1 MLSANSFDDFNTA
14 ETISREEGK
23 KHVCLSLFYTV
34 KSAEL

>member
-23 KHVCLSLFYTV
+23 NTFIRRYFTQ
-34 KSAEL
+34 